1 LIIEEDVKA
10 ARMALFRFFGQVRKE
25 IARVTWPSRNE
36 TTVTTILVL
45 ILATLAALFFIA
57 VDFVF
62 RNLMGFLLGI
72 NLG

>member
-1 LIIEEDVKA
+1 
-10 ARMALFRFFGQVRKE
+10 MALFRFFGQVRKE
-25 IARVTWPSRNE
+25 IARVTWPTRNE

-45 ILATLAALFFIA
+45 VFSALAALFFIA

-72 NLG
+72 NLA